1 VSGPLLDRLDMQ
13 IEVPAVP
20 PAQLDVAGLGGREE
34 SSAAVRARVSSA
46 RQRQLVRQG
55 RPNAEL
61 DPGELDRHCALSTT
75 ARALLHHAVE
85 RLRLSARAYHRV
97 LRLAR
102 TIADLD
108 AVDAIGVEQVAEA
121 VGYRRLDRGQ
131 R

>member
-1 VSGPLLDRLDMQ
+1 VT
-13 IEVPAVP
+13 
-20 PAQLDVAGLGGREE
+20 
-34 SSAAVRARVSSA
+34 AARD
-46 RQRQLVRQG
+46 RQLARQG

-61 DPGELDRHCALSTT
+61 GPAELERHCSLPGP
-75 ARALLHHAVE
+75 ARALLHQAVE

-108 AVDAIGVEQVAEA
+108 GIEALGIEQVAEA

>member
-1 VSGPLLDRLDMQ
+1 MQ

-20 PAQLDVAGLGGREE
+20 PEQLDGTAAGVAE
-34 SSAAVRARVSSA
+34 SSATVRARVSAA

-61 DPGELDRHCALSTT
+61 GPGELDRHCAPAPA
-75 ARALLHHAVE
+75 ARTLLHQAVE

-108 AVDAIGVEQVAEA
+108 GVDGIGVAQVAEA